1 MNTKPNA
8 QTKLI
13 EKHLKNALKYKSA
26 TYSLFVRNE
35 I

>member
-1 MNTKPNA
+1 MKPPIS
-8 QTKLI
+8 LI
-13 EKHLKNALKYKSA
+13 EVIENALKYKSA